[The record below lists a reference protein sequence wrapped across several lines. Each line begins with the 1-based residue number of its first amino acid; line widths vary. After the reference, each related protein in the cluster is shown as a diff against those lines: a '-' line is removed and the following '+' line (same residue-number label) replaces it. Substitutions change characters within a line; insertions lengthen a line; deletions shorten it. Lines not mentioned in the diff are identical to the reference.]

1 MHEFN
6 NLEIMG
12 DALDEYK
19 AIQEAEAG
27 IDPEMASDAEIL
39 KLLKEVWE
47 EEAVQKEEEPY
58 TEEDAFRDF
67 ISDRYEEFN

>member
-1 MHEFN
+1 MKELN
-6 NLEIMG
+6 DCELMG

-47 EEAVQKEEEPY
+47 EEAAQKEEEPY

-67 ISDRYEEFN
+67 ISDRYAEFN